1 MPMISTDIES
11 VTVYTDRA
19 QVTRRGEIE
28 LAAGSHEVVV
38 DNLPLTLMPESVRVS
53 AKANVGA
60 RLLATDVKRTF
71 HREPKDERVAELTK
85 EIESLEERDRALKKR
100 EDALETRR
108 NFLNTLASAAGQELA
123 RGIAFG
129 RAQVE
134 IGGQVGEFLTAQF
147 GIVDETAATIARE
160 RRELEKELSA
170 LRRRLQQLQQQRPT
184 ERQQV
189 VVLVELKAD
198 GKLSLELRYQVNH
211 ANWQPL
217 YDVRLT
223 EDNGKADLTVTY
235 QAQVTQ
241 RSGENWENVEL
252 SLSTAKPAV
261 SAIAPELKPWFLEAY
276 EPVPA
281 QGVRYARRLKADVD
295 MDEAVA
301 VVAAA
306 PVEMEKLEV
315 ALDAD
320 VDTAEIEESGAAV
333 TFRIGGRS
341 GVPSDGSPHKVTVS
355 HFGLPCR
362 LDYVAAPKL
371 AQQAY
376 RRATVTN
383 GSEAVFLPGAAQVFV
398 GDEFIGSTVLKTVA
412 PRQEFEVYL
421 GVDDRIK
428 VEREMVTGSV
438 DKKFLQGKAILTY
451 AYSVKVSNL
460 KSSREQVT
468 VCDQIPVSRHE
479 LVRVR
484 RQDVTPKPNEET
496 DMGEIKW
503 TLTLAP
509 NETREIRFEFT
520 IERPRDLQLV
530 GLPPLRE

>member
-1 MPMISTDIES
+1 
-11 VTVYTDRA
+11 
-19 QVTRRGEIE
+19 

-38 DNLPLTLMPESVRVS
+38 DNLPLTLMPESVRVA

-60 RLLATDVKRTF
+60 RLLATDVRRTF

-85 EIESLEERDRALKKR
+85 EIENLEERDHALKKR

-129 RAQVE
+129 RTQVE

-147 GIVDETAATIARE
+147 GVMDETAATIARE

-170 LRRRLQQLQQQRPT
+170 LRRRLQQLQQQPPT
-184 ERQQV
+184 ERQQI
-189 VVLVELKAD
+189 VVLVELKAE

-223 EDNGKADLTVTY
+223 ENDKADLTVTY

-276 EPVPA
+276 QPVPVVGAPMVGERMLRA
-281 QGVRYARRLKADVD
+281 QI
-295 MDEAVA
+295 A

-306 PVEMEKLEV
+306 PEEKGKLEV

-320 VDTAEIEESGAAV
+320 VATAEVEESGAAV

-341 GVPSDGSPHKVTVS
+341 GVPSDGSPHKVTIG

-362 LDYVAAPKL
+362 LDYVTAPKL

-383 GSEAVFLPGAAQVFV
+383 DSEAIFLPGAAQIFV
-398 GDEFIGSTVLKTVA
+398 GDEFIGSTALKTVA

-428 VEREMVTGSV
+428 VERELVTGSV
-438 DKKFLQGKAILTY
+438 DKKFLQDKAILTY
-451 AYSVKVSNL
+451 AYTIKVSNL
-460 KSSREQVT
+460 KSSREPVT
-468 VCDQIPVSRHE
+468 VCDQIPISRHE

-496 DMGEIKW
+496 DMGELKW